1 MFCSG
6 CGNQLSDDVQFC
18 PKCGAKTGGASA
30 SPASVDTNKVLKQG
44 EFRHFEK
51 LLEAMSNKNDGKLT
65 LFSDRVEWKG
75 KTNFEIKSA
84 DMAEVAS
91 VNFGGDKGLQ
101 ITDSVGK
108 VYKFLRVRTVKET
121 GLNNPALMS
130 SALASIATELESW
143 RSAIETTRGRL

>member
-6 CGNQLSDDVQFC
+6 CGNQLSDEVQFC
-18 PKCGAKTGGASA
+18 PKCGVKIGGVSA
-30 SPASVDTNKVLKQG
+30 SSAAVDTNKVLKQG
-44 EFRHFEK
+44 EFRRIEK
-51 LLEAMSNKNDGKLT
+51 FLDAMSKKNDGKLT
-65 LFSDRVEWKG
+65 LFSDRVEWRGQK
-75 KTNFEIKSA
+75 NADIKSV

-101 ITDSVGK
+101 ITDSAGI

-130 SALASIATELESW
+130 SALAAIATELESW
-143 RSAIETTRGRL
+143 RSAIESTRGRL

>member
-1 MFCSG
+1 MRRYKKIIR
-6 CGNQLSDDVQFC
+6 N
-18 PKCGAKTGGASA
+18 
-30 SPASVDTNKVLKQG
+30 
-44 EFRHFEK
+44 
-51 LLEAMSNKNDGKLT
+51 
-65 LFSDRVEWKG
+65 KG